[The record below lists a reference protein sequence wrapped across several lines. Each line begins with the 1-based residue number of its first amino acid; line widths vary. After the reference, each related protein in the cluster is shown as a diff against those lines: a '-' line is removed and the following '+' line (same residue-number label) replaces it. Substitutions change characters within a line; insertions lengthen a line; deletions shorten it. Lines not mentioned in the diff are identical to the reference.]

1 MDHIPSE
8 FVIGGILMPPLLV
21 ASLLG
26 IAASAFTGAALN
38 RLRLSRYVYYPP
50 LALLALAVLYT
61 CAIGTFVIKV

>member
-8 FVIGGILMPPLLV
+8 FVIAGVLMPPLLV

-26 IAASAFTGAALN
+26 IAASALTGAAFN
-38 RLRLSRYVYYPP
+38 RVRLSRYVFYPP

-61 CAIGTFVIKV
+61 CAIVTFVIEV